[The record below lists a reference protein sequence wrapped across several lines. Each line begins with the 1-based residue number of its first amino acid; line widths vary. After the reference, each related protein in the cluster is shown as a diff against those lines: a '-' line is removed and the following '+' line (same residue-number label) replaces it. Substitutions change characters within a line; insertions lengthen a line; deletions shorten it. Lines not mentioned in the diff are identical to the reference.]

1 MADKGSAE
9 RYKPFEIDETARV
22 QSPRYGTVEEGNYTT
37 GHVMDGIIRRENS
50 KDSAKSVI
58 LPDHSE
64 VVKKSII
71 KRPIAGNRTDIR
83 ETGEAASDY
92 APVRRPEGVKTAN
105 SAGKQPEKAAKA
117 SALTASRGITVTSSR
132 SKGGKRRYRLQGVK
146 DAAATEAKQK
156 GETGAGAFM
165 ATADL
170 HLQTAKLILHPKGS
184 LKRITKASG
193 SAMMSAARR
202 SDDIG
207 NQAVYAVAGTPRRV
221 KQAGKVAVGSVKTG
235 YRAGRN
241 TVRMARRL
249 IKFARN
255 PVSELR
261 AVRDYAMRSL
271 RAAAAKAKAGV
282 VRTVLKMIPL
292 LLGGLF
298 LLAPIFAALAQIS
311 SVTLKSDD
319 EDLAKTYEYITKL
332 DAELTE
338 ELRTLVNNRQYRK
351 IDEFHFYLD
360 GAETNVSN
368 ITIKTDADAILAYL
382 DIKYNDY
389 ALGSSSH
396 GASAGSLADVDDDS
410 WWYNANCIYSVFS
423 VYFQEELGYSEE
435 ESDILIAGIL
445 GTIQCESG
453 LDASRIE
460 EVYTERYDFD
470 ELRTP
475 YKWSLMQDD
484 DSMDQH
490 FYNELSA
497 FAAQGRLGVGAT
509 SRFGRTVT
517 ATGGNITAAG
527 YLAWHTYED
536 PSTIPGFFFGGI
548 SYIQWTGNNAIKY
561 LDFCDANGLDWW
573 TPEGALVYMLTPSS
587 EGGDRGRIDRYLE
600 MGVPVSAWDA
610 GMQFARCVGAI
621 NNQRGYCASQW
632 LERISRDDN
641 HNSSDPNSPY
651 YRSIM
656 AWDRER
662 QTFYYDLE
670 KNYGAMTADDSYG
683 RSILNRALQSQS
695 SGTGGWSSG
704 NKVKREIREIHDA
717 LYSYTVH
724 EWEEDVEETVTNPGG
739 EEEVENVTVKHLD
752 ILISTKGFLPYAREN
767 LLNASEAE
775 QLSAFQEV
783 GCYTT
788 KVELGNPFPDAKV
801 WYISERWGY
810 RYTGSRISRHTGID
824 IPQPSGTDISCVK
837 TGEVTEVG
845 YDPVHEGSYVKIKTG
860 DNEVVY
866 GSLLNSANLAVGDLL
881 QRGDIVG
888 QVGDSHLHM
897 EYWRDG
903 KQTNPLFYIEAS
915 ARGFGTDIVS
925 VALSQIGQVGGRPYW
940 GDWYGHSERFA
951 WCACFISWCADQCGY
966 LSADI
971 IPNFIGCDFG
981 VEWFKARG
989 LWQPGDGSYVPKTG
1003 DIIFFNWDGE
1013 YPATSYDHVAIVEY
1027 FDGAYVHTVEGNTGA
1042 YPGSVATGQYSLYS
1056 SVISGYGTPAY
1067 P

>member
-1 MADKGSAE
+1 MKIAGGGLKTVNKTLAATSKGMDAAGDAMGGYQGNAE
-9 RYKPFEIDETARV
+9 EYGSKRVRETSTRAGHKIAKEANRSGKNAV
-22 QSPRYGTVEEGNYTT
+22 LRTVRNIRQGTLNPISTIKT
-37 GHVMDGIIRRENS
+37 GTNGLKTAAAE
-50 KDSAKSVI
+50 AKSA
-58 LPDHSE
+58 
-64 VVKKSII
+64 
-71 KRPIAGNRTDIR
+71 R
-83 ETGEAASDY
+83 
-92 APVRRPEGVKTAN
+92 
-105 SAGKQPEKAAKA
+105 
-117 SALTASRGITVTSSR
+117 SALA
-132 SKGGKRRYRLQGVK
+132 
-146 DAAATEAKQK
+146 
-156 GETGAGAFM
+156 
-165 ATADL
+165 
-170 HLQTAKLILHPKGS
+170 
-184 LKRITKASG
+184 
-193 SAMMSAARR
+193 AARR
-202 SDDIG
+202 SP
-207 NQAVYAVAGTPRRV
+207 QATAMIRQAQKRSW
-221 KQAGKVAVGSVKTG
+221 KAGKE
-235 YRAGRN
+235 
-241 TVRMARRL
+241 L
-249 IKFARN
+249 IKT
-255 PVSELR
+255 
-261 AVRDYAMRSL
+261 AVHALKS
-271 RAAAAKAKAGV
+271 AAKAAGDTLSV
-282 VRTVLKMIPL
+282 FLGGAWALALIL
-292 LLGGLF
+292 LLIIG
-298 LLAPIFAALAQIS
+298 ITSQIS

-338 ELRTLVNNRQYRK
+338 ELRTLIDNRQYRE

-360 GAETNVSN
+360 GAETDVSN

-389 ALGSSSH
+389 ALDSSSH
-396 GASAGSLADVDDDS
+396 GASVGSLADVDDDS

-423 VYFQEELGYSEE
+423 VYFQELGYSEE
-435 ESDILIAGIL
+435 ASDILIAGIL

-484 DSMDQH
+484 NSMDQH

-587 EGGDRGRIDRYLE
+587 AGGDKNRIDRYLE
-600 MGVPVSAWDA
+600 MGVPASAWDA

-683 RSILNRALQSQS
+683 RSILNRALQSQG

-724 EWEEDVEETVTNPGG
+724 EWEENVEEAVMNPDG
-739 EEEVENVTVKHLD
+739 EEEVETVTVKHLD
-752 ILISTKGFLPYAREN
+752 ILISTKGFLPYARDH
-767 LLNASEAE
+767 LLSASEAE
-775 QLSAFQEV
+775 RLSAFQEA
-783 GCYTT
+783 GYYASRI
-788 KVELGNPFPDAKV
+788 ELGNPFPDAKV
-801 WYISERWGY
+801 WYVSERWGY
-810 RYTGSRISRHTGID
+810 RYTGNISRHTGID
-824 IPQPSGTDISCVK
+824 IPQPSGTDISCIK
-837 TGEVTEVG
+837 TGEVTELG
-845 YDPVHEGSYVKIKTG
+845 YDPIHEGNYVKIKSE
-860 DNEVVY
+860 NSEVVY
-866 GSLLNSANLAVGDLL
+866 GSLLSSADIAVGDYL
-881 QRGDIVG
+881 QMGDVVG
-888 QVGDSHLHM
+888 QVGGSRLHL
-897 EYWRDG
+897 EYWRNG
-903 KQTNPLFYIEAS
+903 KQTNPLFYIAAS
-915 ARGFGTDIVS
+915 ARGYGSDIVS

-940 GDWYGHSERFA
+940 GDWYGYPERFA

-971 IPNFIGCDFG
+971 IPNFIGCSYG
-981 VEWFKARG
+981 AAWFEARG
-989 LWQPGDGSYVPKTG
+989 QWQPGGGSYVPNAG
-1003 DIIFFNWDGE
+1003 DIVFFDWDPSNDDPYE
-1013 YPATSYDHVAIVEY
+1013 HVGIVEY
-1027 FDGAYVHTVEGNTGA
+1027 CDDAYVYTVEGNAGA

-1056 SVISGYGTPAY
+1056 TVIAGYGTPAY